1 MATLKL
7 GMQQGL
13 QGQTRA
19 QRQGDFKDNSNI
31 ETKIWEIVLFCAS
44 PVHLSIYEGK
54 LFVLFCFVVMRST
67 ELESFR
73 LCSWCLSK
81 AFNKEGCMGL
91 LP

>member
-54 LFVLFCFVVMRST
+54 
-67 ELESFR
+67 
-73 LCSWCLSK
+73 
-81 AFNKEGCMGL
+81 
-91 LP
+91 

>member
-31 ETKIWEIVLFCAS
+31 ETKIWEIVLFYAS

-54 LFVLFCFVVMRST
+54 YFVLFCFVIMRS
-67 ELESFR
+67 
-73 LCSWCLSK
+73 
-81 AFNKEGCMGL
+81 A
-91 LP
+91 